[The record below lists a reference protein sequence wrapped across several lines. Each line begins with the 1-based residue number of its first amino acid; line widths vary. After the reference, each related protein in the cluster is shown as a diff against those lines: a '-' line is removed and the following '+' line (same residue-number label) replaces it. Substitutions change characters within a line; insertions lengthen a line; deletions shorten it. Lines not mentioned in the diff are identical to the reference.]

1 MTNNNIHAT
10 SMRSRLQAGFSWSL
24 AGAVF
29 NSGCTLALNIIVARI
44 VGKEV
49 FGEFGMVQNTMAT
62 LAGIAQLSTGYTA
75 NKYVAEFRSVDKDK
89 VGRIIGLCS
98 VISTVT
104 AILAV
109 TVLFVGAP
117 FLATV
122 MFQAP
127 HLSPSLMIA
136 TGMVFFAVMNG
147 YQTGALAGMESYGP
161 LAKALFITGSLN
173 IGVCSIGAWLYGLN
187 GIVAA
192 LGVSS
197 LCQWLIHRHIL
208 KMESSIQDIT
218 IYSDLQS
225 ILQEKV
231 ILVKFLLP
239 AAISGFVTM
248 PALWLANTFLVRQPA
263 GFSQMALFSAAGSLR
278 ALVLF
283 LPLILNKVSMSL
295 LNNQKGLDDDRLY
308 RKVFWSNLIGTAG
321 LVFAGTIVVAF
332 LGPWLLSAY
341 GKDFGE
347 AYPVLIVILLAG
359 AFEGITQASYQII
372 QSREKLW
379 LSLWTIALPRD
390 GAIVVLAYFL
400 TPHYGAI
407 GLAWA
412 YAAAWLFALVVVN
425 ILTYRIGLAPNG
437 TRIIPS
443 NVF

>member
-1 MTNNNIHAT
+1 
-10 SMRSRLQAGFSWSL
+10 MRTRLQAGFSWSL

-29 NSGCTLALNIIVARI
+29 NSGCTLALNIIIARI

-49 FGEFGMVQNTMAT
+49 FGEFGMVQNTMVT

-75 NKYVAEFRSVDKDK
+75 NKYVAEFRSVDKNK

-98 VISTVT
+98 VISTLT
-104 AILAV
+104 AFIAV
-109 TVLFVGAP
+109 LVLFFGAP

-122 MFQAP
+122 MFKAP

-147 YQTGALAGMESYGP
+147 YQLGALAGLESYGP

-192 LGVSS
+192 LGVSA
-197 LCQWLIHRHIL
+197 LLQWLIHRRIL
-208 KMESSIQDIT
+208 KMESSIQDIN
-218 IYSDLQS
+218 IYSDFQS

-231 ILVKFLLP
+231 ILLKFALP

-248 PALWLANTFLVRQPA
+248 PALWLANTFLVSQPD
-263 GFSQMALFSAAGSLR
+263 GFGQMALFSAANSMR
-278 ALVLF
+278 SLVLF

-308 RKVFWSNLIGTAG
+308 RKVFWSNLIGTVG
-321 LVFAGTIVVAF
+321 FVFAGAIVVAF
-332 LGPWLLSAY
+332 LGPWILSAY
-341 GKDFGE
+341 GKDFEE
-347 AYPVLIVILLAG
+347 AYPVLIVILLVG

-372 QSREKLW
+372 QSQEKMW
-379 LSLWTIALPRD
+379 LSFWSVALPRD

-412 YAAAWLFALVVVN
+412 YAAAWLLALVVVN
-425 ILTYRIGLAPNG
+425 IVIYRIGLMPNG
-437 TRIIPS
+437 TRKLTS
-443 NVF
+443 NVC